1 MSVGYG
7 IVCKV
12 VRKIDVGDTSQRR
25 VDRGASAESVSAGGR
40 SGCVRAVGN
49 EQAVGRGA
57 GEERFLGDPLDS
69 LGDGSGVREAAGQA
83 SRQEAARRQA
93 WASRFSTTI
102 ARTCRLAGRAS
113 RRLLPRLRL
122 APQALRETRVRY
134 TEDIPDVQPETTE
147 HTIHRDWCPQCRKK
161 VEPPVTAALPGC
173 LLGNRVLAL
182 SAWLHYALGN
192 TLSQIVEVFNF
203 HLQFKI
209 TPGGL
214 VQMWQRLQELLYGW
228 YEQIQQEALDSA
240 VLHGD
245 ETGWRNDG
253 QTNWLWSFGN
263 QHLTYY
269 LIDRSRGSPALAKF
283 FIQEFAGTL
292 VTDFWGAYNA
302 VSCAARQTCLVHLL
316 RELEQTEQY
325 KSPGAHWSAFA
336 KKLRRLVGDAI
347 RLWRRKPEL
356 SVETYASRRDCLDR
370 RLAELVDG
378 PWEDPHSRR
387 LVKRLR
393 RHQYD
398 LFTFLDQAGVP
409 FDNNH
414 AERSIR
420 PAVILRKN
428 SYGNRSQRGTDCQA
442 VLMSVFRTLKQ
453 RGHDPIQTVVQA
465 IEQYLAHNTLP
476 HLPPPK
482 IASDG

>member
-1 MSVGYG
+1 MSGCTKAVAKRTRDVLGEALLSPQQAEAIYELG
-7 IVCKV
+7 REAV
-12 VRKIDVGDTSQRR
+12 VFALLELSKRLAEAKTGPSATVSTPSGMIPVYQKRPSRRRGKKRPGAKARHPGSRRTAPPRIDWQVEHRAKR
-25 VDRGASAESVSAGGR
+25 CPACGGR
-40 SGCVRAVGN
+40 LKRCA
-49 EQAVGRGA
+49 
-57 GEERFLGDPLDS
+57 
-69 LGDGSGVREAAGQA
+69 
-83 SRQEAARRQA
+83 
-93 WASRFSTTI
+93 
-102 ARTCRLAGRAS
+102 
-113 RRLLPRLRL
+113 
-122 APQALRETRVRY
+122 ETRVRY
-134 TEDIPDVQPETTE
+134 TEDIPEVRPEVTE
-147 HTIHRDWCPQCRKK
+147 HTIHRDWCATCRRQ
-161 VEPPVTAALPGC
+161 VEPPVVAALPGAM
-173 LLGNRVLAL
+173 LGNRVLAL

-203 HLQFKI
+203 HLQMKL

-214 VQMWQRLQELLYGW
+214 VQQWQRLQELLDGW
-228 YEQIQQEALDSA
+228 YEQIHEEALNSA

-245 ETGWRNDG
+245 ETGWRTEGRTD
-253 QTNWLWSFGN
+253 WLWCFGN
-263 QHLTYY
+263 STLTYY

-283 FIQEFAGTL
+283 FTQEFAGTL

-316 RELEQTEQY
+316 RELEQTEKY
-325 KSPGAHWSAFA
+325 KSPGDGWPEFA

-347 RLWRRKPEL
+347 RLWRRKAEL
-356 SVETYASRRDCLDR
+356 PVETYASRRAALDR
-370 RLAELVDG
+370 RLAELVDA
-378 PWEDPHSRR
+378 PWEDAHARR

-393 RHQYD
+393 RHRDD

-428 SYGNRSQRGTDCQA
+428 SYGNRSRRGADCQA

-465 IEQYLAHNTLP
+465 IEHYLVHQQ
-476 HLPPPK
+476 LPPLPTPK
-482 IASDG
+482 SASDG

>member
-1 MSVGYG
+1 MT
-7 IVCKV
+7 
-12 VRKIDVGDTSQRR
+12 D
-25 VDRGASAESVSAGGR
+25 
-40 SGCVRAVGN
+40 
-49 EQAVGRGA
+49 
-57 GEERFLGDPLDS
+57 
-69 LGDGSGVREAAGQA
+69 
-83 SRQEAARRQA
+83 
-93 WASRFSTTI
+93 
-102 ARTCRLAGRAS
+102 
-113 RRLLPRLRL
+113 
-122 APQALRETRVRY
+122 
-134 TEDIPDVQPETTE
+134 
-147 HTIHRDWCPQCRKK
+147 
-161 VEPPVTAALPGC
+161 ALPGST
-173 LLGNRVLAL
+173 LGNRVLAL

-203 HLQFKI
+203 HLPMKL
-209 TPGGL
+209 TEGGL
-214 VQMWQRLQELLYGW
+214 VQMWQRLEELLHGW

-245 ETGWRNDG
+245 ETGWRTDG
-253 QTNWLWSFGN
+253 KTAWLWCFGN

-302 VSCAARQTCLVHLL
+302 VCCAARQTCLVHLL
-316 RELEQTEQY
+316 RELEQTEKY
-325 KSPGAHWSAFA
+325 KSPGEQWPEFA

-356 SVETYASRRDCLDR
+356 SAETYASRRDCLDR

-378 PWEDPHSRR
+378 PLEDPHARR

-393 RHQYD
+393 RHQHD

-428 SYGNRSQRGTDCQA
+428 SYGNRSPRGADCQA

-453 RGHDPIQTVVQA
+453 RGYDPIQTVVEA
-465 IEQYLAHNTLP
+465 IEHYIAHKQ
-476 HLPPPK
+476 LPPLPAPK
-482 IASDG
+482 TASDG

>member
-1 MSVGYG
+1 MATCAKAATRSTLDVLRRGELTESQARSLFRQG
-7 IVCKV
+7 EEAV
-12 VRKIDVGDTSQRR
+12 VFALLELTKQLAEAQGKNSPSATPSTPSGMIPVYEKPPAKRRGKKRPGAKRGHCGSRRQPPERIDWR
-25 VDRGASAESVSAGGR
+25 VEHRADCCPDCGGR
-40 SGCVRAVGN
+40 LQRCA
-49 EQAVGRGA
+49 
-57 GEERFLGDPLDS
+57 
-69 LGDGSGVREAAGQA
+69 
-83 SRQEAARRQA
+83 
-93 WASRFSTTI
+93 
-102 ARTCRLAGRAS
+102 
-113 RRLLPRLRL
+113 
-122 APQALRETRVRY
+122 ETRVRY
-134 TEDIPDVQPETTE
+134 TEDIPEVQPETTE
-147 HTIHRDWCPQCRKK
+147 HTIHRDWCPKCRKK
-161 VEPPVTAALPGC
+161 VEPPVTDALPGSM
-173 LLGNRVLAL
+173 LGNRVLAL

-203 HLQFKI
+203 HLQMKLSE
-209 TPGGL
+209 GGL
-214 VQMWQRLQELLYGW
+214 VQMWQRLQVLLYGW
-228 YEQIQQEALDSA
+228 YEQIQQEALQSA

-245 ETGWRNDG
+245 ETGWRTDG
-253 QTNWLWSFGN
+253 RTNWLWSFGN
-263 QHLTYY
+263 QDLTYY

-316 RELEQTEQY
+316 RELHETEKY
-325 KSPGAHWSAFA
+325 KSPGHDWSAFA

-356 SVETYASRRDCLDR
+356 SAETYASRRDCLHR

-378 PWEDPHSRR
+378 PWEDPHARR

-393 RHQYD
+393 RHQDD

-428 SYGNRSQRGTDCQA
+428 SYGNRSQQGADCQA

-465 IEQYLAHNTLP
+465 IEHYLVHKQLP
-476 HLPPPK
+476 PLPPPK
-482 IASDG
+482 NASVG